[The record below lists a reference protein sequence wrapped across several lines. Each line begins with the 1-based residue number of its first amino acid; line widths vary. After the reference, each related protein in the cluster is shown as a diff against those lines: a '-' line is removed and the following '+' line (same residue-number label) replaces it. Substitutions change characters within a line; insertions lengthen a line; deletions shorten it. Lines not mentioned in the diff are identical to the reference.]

1 LESKTAKI
9 SASHK
14 LKGKHP
20 MNTLIQLKSATK
32 VFLVALACFGLSPT
46 AQSVSPPPNGGY
58 PGGNTAEGQNAL
70 LSLTTGTYN
79 TAVGAFSLLSDSA
92 GNFNTGVGAGTLLLN
107 VGDPATLKGIE
118 NTAVG
123 AGALLSNTLG
133 ADNTATGAFAL
144 FSNDIGEANT
154 AVGNRALF
162 SNTTGD
168 ANTATG
174 TFALNDNTTGA
185 DNTAIG
191 FAALVNNATGGDN
204 TATGGQA
211 LLSNT
216 TGDANTATGT
226 FALNDNTT
234 GPDNTAIGF
243 AALVNN
249 ITGGDNTATGGQALL
264 SNTTGNFNT
273 ATGTFALNDNTT
285 GAGNTA
291 IGFAALVNNTTG
303 HGDTALGSGAG
314 SGVTTA
320 SNVIAIGNPGQDVSN
335 SCYMG
340 NIYSNI
346 QPQVGTDPDLVTIN
360 SSGRLGRANVSS
372 RRYKHDIKPM
382 HKASERIY
390 ALKPV
395 SFRYHKQYDATQ
407 TIAFGLIAEDVAEVL
422 PELVGRNEKG
432 EPESVRYDQVNAMLL
447 NEFLK
452 EHRKNEEQQA
462 NIAELKTGMA
472 ALTVMVK
479 EQAAQ
484 IQKANARLEMTA
496 LQVVQNNQ

>member
-1 LESKTAKI
+1 
-9 SASHK
+9 
-14 LKGKHP
+14 

-46 AQSVSPPPNGGY
+46 AQSVSPQPDGGY
-58 PGGNTAEGQNAL
+58 PGGNTAEGQNTL
-70 LSLTTGTYN
+70 LRLTTGTYN
-79 TAVGAFSLLSDSA
+79 TAVGVSSLRSDSA
-92 GNFNTGVGAGTLLLN
+92 GNFNTGIGAGTLVLN

-154 AVGNRALF
+154 AMGNRALF

-168 ANTATG
+168 A
-174 TFALNDNTTGA
+174 
-185 DNTAIG
+185 
-191 FAALVNNATGGDN
+191 
-204 TATGGQA
+204 
-211 LLSNT
+211 
-216 TGDANTATGT
+216 
-226 FALNDNTT
+226 
-234 GPDNTAIGF
+234 
-243 AALVNN
+243 
-249 ITGGDNTATGGQALL
+249 
-264 SNTTGNFNT
+264 NT

-320 SNVIAIGNPGQDVSN
+320 SNVIAIGNPGKDVSN

-346 QPQVGTDPDLVTIN
+346 QPQVGTDPDLVTID

-479 EQAAQ
+479 QQAAQ

-496 LQVVQNNQ
+496 LQVVENNQ

>member
-1 LESKTAKI
+1 
-9 SASHK
+9 
-14 LKGKHP
+14 

-154 AVGNRALF
+154 AMGNRALF

-191 FAALVNNATGGDN
+191 FAALVNNT
-204 TATGGQA
+204 
-211 LLSNT
+211 
-216 TGDANTATGT
+216 
-226 FALNDNTT
+226 
-234 GPDNTAIGF
+234 
-243 AALVNN
+243 
-249 ITGGDNTATGGQALL
+249 TGGDNTATGGQALL

-496 LQVVQNNQ
+496 LQVVENNQ

>member
-1 LESKTAKI
+1 
-9 SASHK
+9 
-14 LKGKHP
+14 

-174 TFALNDNTTGA
+174 TFALNDNTTG
-185 DNTAIG
+185 
-191 FAALVNNATGGDN
+191 
-204 TATGGQA
+204 
-211 LLSNT
+211 
-216 TGDANTATGT
+216 
-226 FALNDNTT
+226 
-234 GPDNTAIGF
+234 PDNTAIGF

-346 QPQVGTDPDLVTIN
+346 QPLVGTDPDLVTIN

-496 LQVVQNNQ
+496 LQVVENNQ